1 MAVWESSHRPEAQVG
16 STAPAPQGCG
26 TYLRRHREQ
35 TIQPSLTHRCCD
47 LYQQAAMVGFLDL
60 PSELVFN
67 IIDLVLSSPTVLP
80 NNGTRHRPSYPTGV
94 RNLCCV
100 PSLHYLKGPGVSTLL
115 LTSQRMYRETKE
127 YLSKAP
133 RNFEVDIAVIDDH
146 WFWPTRRVIPA
157 RELEGTIER
166 LEINITPCCTTDG
179 RHLQTDWDHEGRFP
193 VDLSTFWLLLAGG
206 LLFPLALFLLD
217 DSSLPN
223 ASSKRHR
230 SQVFWG
236 LETWVDPLLDEHLD
250 DGRNIPVT
258 RIDTVTINIDTWRYG
273 NGNKEIGLAEI
284 PFRKIKG
291 LAHLDF
297 RELYPVD
304 FAKSETYLRELI
316 RYIDERLYGTGK
328 VGEKIGKIQFY
339 LDGKLSRELNT
350 VV

>member
-35 TIQPSLTHRCCD
+35 PMQPSSTQPCCG

-60 PSELVFN
+60 PSELLFN

-80 NNGTRHRPSYPTGV
+80 KNGTRHRPSYPTDV
-94 RNLCCV
+94 RSLYCV
-100 PSLHYLKGPGVSTLL
+100 PSLDYLKDSGVPSLL

-146 WFWPTRRVIPA
+146 WLWPTRRVVSA

-166 LEINITPCCTTDG
+166 LDINIIPCCTTNG
-179 RHLQTDWDHEGRFP
+179 RHLQTDWDHEGRHP
-193 VDLSTFWLLLAGG
+193 ADLSTYWLLLAGG
-206 LLFPLALFLLD
+206 LSFPLARFLLD
-217 DSSLPN
+217 D
-223 ASSKRHR
+223 SSKRHR
-230 SQVFWG
+230 SQVFRG

-297 RELYPVD
+297 KELYPVD

-316 RYIDERLYGTGK
+316 KYIDERLYGTGK
-328 VGEKIGKIQFY
+328 VAKKIGKIQFY